1 MIKPTPDKLKEVRLL
16 ATFQTNELEYLI
28 RMGQPVSFESH
39 SNVIIE
45 GELSWGLYLILS
57 GVCGVFKTNK
67 LTHDSFDV
75 AQLREGSFFG
85 EMSLI
90 DDQAR
95 SATVKALT
103 ECQLFYISKESFQQ
117 FLGMAPTMKERFHE
131 AVIRILVGRLRELD
145 DSYVTSQYQLWKTVM
160 KREAS

>member
-1 MIKPTPDKLKEVRLL
+1 MIRPTAEKLKEVRLL
-16 ATFQTNELEYLI
+16 ATFQLNELEYLL
-28 RMGQPVSFESH
+28 RMGQMAQFEPH

-45 GELSWGLYLILS
+45 GEMSWGLYLILT

-67 LTHDSFDV
+67 LTGDSFDV

-90 DDQAR
+90 DDLAR

-103 ECQLFYISKESFQQ
+103 DTQLLYISKEAFQK
-117 FLGMAPTMKERFHE
+117 FLAMAPTMKERFHE